1 MSREQ
6 HDTSKLTVRVR
17 LTPVDASSRLPD
29 IDLQPGEAKTIG
41 RGTQA
46 DVRIDDPSLSRLHAR
61 VMRDIRDGSLRVE
74 DLGST
79 NGVLI
84 NGVQQ
89 KVATLKANDLVTFGF
104 AEYSVMVRGQSEK
117 PVPRPAPSLPSTDF
131 AQETILRVNVQK
143 DTVPVDKLALEAL
156 LATSRE
162 LMAFGDLPALLERTL
177 DRLQAILKPDRCA
190 ILFIDPA
197 TGTFVPRAV
206 RPKGAYKS
214 VSEFASSTVIREALS
229 NPDTLIIYD
238 PTLDPKLSQAQSLV
252 GARVHS
258 AICVPLMGRSGA
270 IGALYADRVG
280 GAQVFA
286 QELAQYAAAFA
297 SIAATALETAQLYD
311 DREAH
316 FRATLEAFAKAIDAR
331 DRYTAGHSE
340 RVTRYTIVLAKAFG
354 LPEAELEIV
363 RRGGMLH
370 DIGKVGVP
378 DAVLRKPGPLDAEER
393 ATIELHPVIGYTML
407 EHVPFLSQS
416 LPSVRGHHERWDG
429 KGYPDKLAGTDIHLH
444 ARLMAVADTYDAMTS
459 ARPYR
464 PGLPREEAARRLRA
478 ERGTQFEPAALDLY
492 DACEA
497 EFHAILDE
505 TNPSSV
511 PVA

>member
-1 MSREQ
+1 MTKEP
-6 HDTSKLTVRVR
+6 HDTSKLSVRVR
-17 LTPVDASSRLPD
+17 LTPVDAASHLPD

-61 VMRDIRDGSLRVE
+61 VMRDVRDGSLRVE

-79 NGVLI
+79 NGVVI

-89 KVATLKANDLVTFGF
+89 KAATLKANDLVTFGF
-104 AEYSVMVRGQSEK
+104 AEYAVMVRGQAEK
-117 PVPRPAPSLPSTDF
+117 QAPRPAPALPSTDF
-131 AQETILRVNVQK
+131 AQETILRLNVK

-177 DRLQAILKPDRCA
+177 DRLQGILKPDRCA
-190 ILFIDPA
+190 ILFIDPV

-340 RVTRYTIVLAKAFG
+340 RVTKYTLILAHAFG

-378 DAVLRKPGPLDAEER
+378 DAVLRKPGPLDEEER

-407 EHVPFLSQS
+407 EHVPFLKQS
-416 LPSVRGHHERWDG
+416 LPAVRGHHERWDG
-429 KGYPDKLAGTDIHLH
+429 KGYPDKLAGNDIHLH

-492 DACEA
+492 DSCEA

-505 TNPSSV
+505 SSGATV
-511 PVA
+511 PAA